1 MKIEE
6 YVGMIG
12 GIAEYSQLRASGF
25 TTAAAQYAVR
35 VGRLARI
42 RRGWVATPDAPESSV
57 RAVRVGGSLTCVSV
71 LTERGVW
78 CVDDEL
84 LHVRVNRH
92 ANHLASPDSRSVAL
106 GDPAMQGV
114 AVHGT
119 FAAYRSPRYCHTDP
133 VDVAVM
139 HSIDCQPRDYAIAL
153 CDSAINLELTTRLRL
168 LNAAELI
175 DKRHSEVVALS
186 DGRAQSGL
194 ETKAR
199 LRLRALR
206 IPYQPQAYI
215 EAVGCVDLLIGD
227 RLVLE
232 LDGREWHSSPEAF
245 AEDRRRDLI
254 LHERGYFVVRLTYAQ
269 VMFEWPRVEG
279 MIRELVVRHK
289 HLWPRSVG
297 AANSTSVGAQR
308 HRLR

>member
-6 YVGMIG
+6 YVAALG

-25 TTAAAQYAVR
+25 TAGAAQYAVR
-35 VGRLARI
+35 AGRLVRI
-42 RRGWVATPDAPESSV
+42 RRGWVATPDAPDSSV

-71 LTERGVW
+71 LNERGVW
-78 CVDDEL
+78 CVNDEL

-92 ANHLASPDSRSVAL
+92 RNHLASPDSRLVAL
-106 GDPAMQGV
+106 RDSAMQGV

-139 HSIDCQPRDYAIAL
+139 HAIDCQPRDYAVAL
-153 CDSAINLELTTRLRL
+153 CDSVINLRLSTRSRL
-168 LNAAELI
+168 LSIAEMI

-206 IPYQPQAYI
+206 IPYRPQAYI
-215 EAVGCVDLLIGD
+215 GAVGCVDLVIGD

-232 LDGREWHSSPEAF
+232 LDGREWHSSFEAF

-254 LHERGYFVVRLTYAQ
+254 LHERDYLVVRLTYAQ
-269 VMFEWPRVEG
+269 VMFEWPRVEA
-279 MIRELVVRHK
+279 MIRSLVSRHK
-289 HLWPRSVG
+289 HRWPRSVG
-297 AANSTSVGAQR
+297 RAHSTLVGAQP
-308 HRLR
+308 HRLQ